1 MLYYKMS
8 LTLLQSFVSEITA
21 NDAEM
26 AKNKKDIDDIKSQ
39 LIIMNDYIKALKDFD
54 VKEEK
59 EEEEIRADIKDIQQK
74 IAALKAKIALQVA
87 VDVDAAVVIVDL
99 QAEIMALKAK
109 IELHETINSEDNE
122 IINQEV
128 DNLQEDVKVLQD
140 NDKKEEADKAIALAD
155 EIATLEAQLKELTM
169 ATNVVKPATHPELF
183 LGESDV
189 PEVANTNHPLLM

>member
-1 MLYYKMS
+1 LL
-8 LTLLQSFVSEITA
+8 LTLSRCNYCWSSAEI
-21 NDAEM
+21 
-26 AKNKKDIDDIKSQ
+26 
-39 LIIMNDYIKALKDFD
+39 LALKAFD
-54 VKEEK
+54 VNEEK

-87 VDVDAAVVIVDL
+87 VDVEAAVVIVDL

-128 DNLQEDVKVLQD
+128 DNLQEDVKVLQV
-140 NDKKEEADKAIALAD
+140 NDKKKEEEKAIALAD

-169 ATNVVKPATHPELF
+169 AANFVKPTM
-183 LGESDV
+183 D
-189 PEVANTNHPLLM
+189 

>member
-1 MLYYKMS
+1 MS

-128 DNLQEDVKVLQD
+128 DNLQEDMLLLQAGRWCRFDRNIDIRGNALSCVLYS
-140 NDKKEEADKAIALAD
+140 NKRRNRIGIPSRE
-155 EIATLEAQLKELTM
+155 
-169 ATNVVKPATHPELF
+169 
-183 LGESDV
+183 
-189 PEVANTNHPLLM
+189 